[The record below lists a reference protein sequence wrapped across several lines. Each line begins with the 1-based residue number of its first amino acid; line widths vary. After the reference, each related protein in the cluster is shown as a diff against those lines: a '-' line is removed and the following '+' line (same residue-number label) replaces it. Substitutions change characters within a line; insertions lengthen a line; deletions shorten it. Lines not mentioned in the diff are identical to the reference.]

1 MQMKATIDAKAFSEG
16 LDQVSKTLQKSS
28 YPALSEVSVRVEDGV
43 CILTATDLDTWLI
56 KRIPAQGDNLAFV
69 FTRTKDVA
77 KACRLFDGVLELE
90 LKVTGSE
97 QHKEW
102 SLFMRCGSRAAQF
115 DVMDPE
121 MYPVYPS
128 FEAESSFSVNAAA
141 LYARAERVSYA
152 AMDPTPNTQPNRTSI
167 QFSGPYVFALD
178 GNQMACDT
186 DPAFVFPRP
195 FTASKGTVSY
205 LKLFG
210 KQDVQIE
217 FGKGRIRITDGVFN
231 LDFRIPSMDLYAV
244 EQAIPQS
251 CAESFAVSPKD
262 FLREL
267 KYLKG
272 FAVKERHPYVRFRA
286 GELVMPVSSGTYRAA
301 VQCVGENR
309 ITFAFDLNRMI
320 VALRQFK
327 DVPSVQI
334 KVNSAISPFII
345 EAEGR
350 SDLALVCPIRLSEK
364 LMAA

>member
-1 MQMKATIDAKAFSEG
+1 MQKKATIDAKAFSEG

-69 FTRTKDVA
+69 FTRTREVA
-77 KACRLFDGVLELE
+77 KACRLFEGNLVLELE
-90 LKVTGSE
+90 EISSE
-97 QHKEW
+97 KNKEW
-102 SLFMRCGSRAAQF
+102 RLFMRCGSRAAQF

-152 AMDPTPNTQPNRTSI
+152 ALDPTPNTQPNRTSI

-186 DPAFVFPRP
+186 DPAFIFPRS
-195 FTASKGTVSY
+195 FTASKGAVSH
-205 LKLFG
+205 LKPFG
-210 KQDVQIE
+210 KQDVKIE
-217 FGKGRIRITDGVFN
+217 FGKGRVRITDDTFT

-327 DVPSVQI
+327 DAPSVQI

>member
-1 MQMKATIDAKAFSEG
+1 MRKKATIDAKAFSEG
-16 LDQVSKTLQKSS
+16 LDQVSKALQKSMYS
-28 YPALSEVSVRVEDGV
+28 ALSEVSVRVEDGV

-56 KRIPAQGDNLAFV
+56 KRLPAQGDDLAFV
-69 FTRTKDVA
+69 FTSTRDVA
-77 KACRLFDGVLELE
+77 KACRMFDGTLVLELKE
-90 LKVTGSE
+90 ADPE
-97 QHKEW
+97 RRKEW
-102 SLFMRCGSRAAQF
+102 NLIMHCGSRAAQF
-115 DVMDPE
+115 DVLDAE
-121 MYPVYPS
+121 LYPVCPS
-128 FEAESSFSVNAAA
+128 FEAESSFSMNAAA
-141 LYARAERVSYA
+141 LYTRVERVSYA
-152 AMDPTPNTQPNRTSI
+152 ALDPAPNILPNRTSI
-167 QFSGPYVFALD
+167 QFSGSHVFALD
-178 GNQMACDT
+178 GNQMACDR

-267 KYLKG
+267 RYLKG
-272 FAVKERHPYVRFRA
+272 FTFKRYRPSVRFRA
-286 GELVMPVSSGTYRAA
+286 GELVMPLSYGTYRAA
-301 VQCVGENR
+301 VQCVGENH
-309 ITFAFDLNRMI
+309 ITFAFELNRMI
-320 VALRQFK
+320 DALRQFK
-327 DVPSVQI
+327 DAPSVQI

-350 SDLALVCPIRLSEK
+350 SDLAMVCPVRLTDK

>member
-1 MQMKATIDAKAFSEG
+1 M
-16 LDQVSKTLQKSS
+16 
-28 YPALSEVSVRVEDGV
+28 
-43 CILTATDLDTWLI
+43 
-56 KRIPAQGDNLAFV
+56 
-69 FTRTKDVA
+69 
-77 KACRLFDGVLELE
+77 
-90 LKVTGSE
+90 
-97 QHKEW
+97 
-102 SLFMRCGSRAAQF
+102 
-115 DVMDPE
+115 
-121 MYPVYPS
+121 
-128 FEAESSFSVNAAA
+128 NAAA

>member
-1 MQMKATIDAKAFSEG
+1 MQKKATIDAKAFSEG
-16 LDQVSKTLQKSS
+16 LDQVSKALQKSS

-121 MYPVYPS
+121 MYPVCPS

-217 FGKGRIRITDGVFN
+217 FGKGRVRIMDGVFN
-231 LDFRIPSMDLYAV
+231 LDFRIPSTDLYAV
-244 EQAIPQS
+244 DQAIPKS
-251 CAESFAVSPKD
+251 YAEIFSVSPKD

-267 KYLKG
+267 KYLRG
-272 FAVKERHPYVRFRA
+272 FTVKERRPYVRFSG

-301 VQCVGENR
+301 VQCVGETR
-309 ITFAFDLNRMI
+309 MAFAFDLNRMI
-320 VALRQFK
+320 AALRQFK
-327 DVPSVQI
+327 DAPSVQI
-334 KVNSAISPFII
+334 KVNSPVSPFII

-350 SDLALVCPIRLSEK
+350 SDLALVCPVRLSGK
-364 LMAA
+364 LLAA

>member
-1 MQMKATIDAKAFSEG
+1 MQKKATIDAKAFSEG

-56 KRIPAQGDNLAFV
+56 KRIPAQGDDLAFV
-69 FTRTKDVA
+69 FSRTREVA
-77 KACRLFDGVLELE
+77 KACRLFDGTLVLELE
-90 LKVTGSE
+90 EIGSE
-97 QHKEW
+97 RDKQW
-102 SLFMRCGSRAAQF
+102 RLFMRCGAREAQF
-115 DVMDPE
+115 DAMDPE
-121 MYPVYPS
+121 LYPVYPA
-128 FEAESSFSVNAAA
+128 FEMESSFSVNAAA
-141 LYARAERVSYA
+141 LSARVERVSYA
-152 AMDPTPNTQPNRTSI
+152 ALDPTPNTQPTRTSI

-178 GNQMACDT
+178 GNQLACDT

-195 FTASKGTVSY
+195 FTASKGAISH

-210 KQDVQIE
+210 MQDVQIE
-217 FGKGRIRITDGVFN
+217 FGKSRVRITDSVFT
-231 LDFRIPSMDLYAV
+231 LDFRIPSVDVYAV
-244 EQAIPQS
+244 DKAIPQS
-251 CAESFAVSPKD
+251 YAEAFTVFPKD

-301 VQCVGENR
+301 VQCVGENH
-309 ITFAFDLNRMI
+309 ITFAFDVNRMI
-320 VALRQFK
+320 AALRQFK
-327 DVPSVQI
+327 DAPSVQLR
-334 KVNSAISPFII
+334 VNSPVAPFII

>member
-1 MQMKATIDAKAFSEG
+1 MSKKATIDAKAFSEG
-16 LDQVSKTLQKSS
+16 LDQVSKALQKSS
-28 YPALSEVSVRVEDGV
+28 YPALSEVSVRIADGA
-43 CILTATDLDTWLI
+43 CTLTATDLDTWLT
-56 KRIPAQGDNLAFV
+56 KRIPAQGDELSFV
-69 FTRTKDVA
+69 FTRTRDVA
-77 KACRLFDGVLELE
+77 RACRLFDGALVLELE
-90 LKVTGSE
+90 ELGSE
-97 QHKEW
+97 KDKEW
-102 SLFMRCGSRAAQF
+102 RLLMRCGDRAAQF
-115 DVMDPE
+115 DAMDPE
-121 MYPVYPS
+121 LYPVYPA
-128 FEAESSFSVNAAA
+128 FEMESSFSVNAAA
-141 LYARAERVSYA
+141 LSARIERVSYA
-152 AMDPTPNTQPNRTSI
+152 ALDPSPNSQPKRTSI

-178 GNQMACDT
+178 GNQLACDK

-195 FTASKGTVSY
+195 FMASKVAVSH

-217 FGKGRIRITDGVFN
+217 FGKGRGRITDGVFT

-244 EQAIPQS
+244 ENAIPQA

-272 FAVKERHPYVRFRA
+272 FAVKERQPYVRFRA

-309 ITFAFDLNRMI
+309 ITFAFDVNRMI
-320 VALRQFK
+320 AALRQFK
-327 DVPSVQI
+327 DAPSVQI

>member
-1 MQMKATIDAKAFSEG
+1 MRKKAMIDAKAFSEG
-16 LDQVSKTLQKSS
+16 LDQVSKALQKSS
-28 YPALSEVSVRVEDGV
+28 YPALSEVSVRIEDGA
-43 CILTATDLDTWLI
+43 CTLTATDLDTWLT
-56 KRIPAQGDNLAFV
+56 KRIPAQGDDLAFV
-69 FTRTKDVA
+69 FTRTRDAA
-77 KACRLFDGVLELE
+77 KACRLFDGTLVLELE
-90 LKVTGSE
+90 ETGSE

-102 SLFMRCGSRAAQF
+102 SLLMGCGARAAQF

-121 MYPVYPS
+121 LYPVCPS
-128 FEAESSFSVNAAA
+128 FEAESSFPVNAAS
-141 LYARAERVSYA
+141 LYARAARVSYA
-152 AMDPTPNTQPNRTSI
+152 AMNPTENTQPKRTSI

-195 FTASKGTVSY
+195 FTASKHAISH
-205 LKLFG
+205 LNLFG
-210 KQDVQIE
+210 NQDVQIE
-217 FGKGRIRITDGVFN
+217 FGKGRVRITDGVFT
-231 LDFRIPSMDLYAV
+231 LDFRIPSTDLYAV
-244 EQAIPQS
+244 DQAIPKS
-251 CAESFAVSPKD
+251 YAETFSASPKD

-272 FAVKERHPYVRFRA
+272 FTAKERRPYVRFSG

-320 VALRQFK
+320 AALRQFK
-327 DVPSVQI
+327 DAPSVQI
-334 KVNSAISPFII
+334 KVNSPVSPFII

>member
-128 FEAESSFSVNAAA
+128 FEAEWSFSVNAAA

-231 LDFRIPSMDLYAV
+231 LDFRIPSMDRNPVRNPLRY
-244 EQAIPQS
+244 P
-251 CAESFAVSPKD
+251 PK
-262 FLREL
+262 
-267 KYLKG
+267 
-272 FAVKERHPYVRFRA
+272 
-286 GELVMPVSSGTYRAA
+286 
-301 VQCVGENR
+301 
-309 ITFAFDLNRMI
+309 TFCGN
-320 VALRQFK
+320 
-327 DVPSVQI
+327 
-334 KVNSAISPFII
+334 
-345 EAEGR
+345 
-350 SDLALVCPIRLSEK
+350 
-364 LMAA
+364 